1 MLIIGTLLAWRACC
15 ITSWVLFNV
24 TELTLKS
31 WRTEGVSVLDQ
42 NRTCQLLEKWV
53 TTQKLEAVITEQEG
67 EGGVNWLELNLSV
80 WKQTRD
86 ERGEMRND
94 WRGGR
99 GLTERGEKRFERK
112 IMICKNKTVRKNR
125 DVKKSVRSFY
135 WADGWRRT
143 QSGNEAAWRWT
154 ADEPRWEWEEEE
166 GWGGRRRA

>member
-1 MLIIGTLLAWRACC
+1 M
-15 ITSWVLFNV
+15 LFNV

-86 ERGEMRND
+86 EGGEMSND
-94 WRGGR
+94 
-99 GLTERGEKRFERK
+99 
-112 IMICKNKTVRKNR
+112 
-125 DVKKSVRSFY
+125 
-135 WADGWRRT
+135 
-143 QSGNEAAWRWT
+143 
-154 ADEPRWEWEEEE
+154 
-166 GWGGRRRA
+166 